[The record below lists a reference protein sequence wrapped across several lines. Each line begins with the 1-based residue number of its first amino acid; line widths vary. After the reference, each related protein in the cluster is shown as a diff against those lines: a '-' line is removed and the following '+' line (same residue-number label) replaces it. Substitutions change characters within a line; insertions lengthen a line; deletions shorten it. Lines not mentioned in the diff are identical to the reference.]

1 MNIEKS
7 IKTVAITVLAS
18 TAALFTLISTTLN
31 AGQREYGAFRNYKFD
46 RILERPAP
54 PGRLFITPAWLTR
67 HADKQPAHTK
77 GTAIPLTNTDGAMRA
92 TTNVTIA
99 GMQFLPST
107 IRIKAGQEVA
117 WINKEPIIH
126 AVTSP
131 NNGLL
136 ASQRLG
142 LGSIYKHTFETPGIY
157 TYYCAL
163 LPAMR
168 GLVIVE

>member
-1 MNIEKS
+1 MSIELG
-7 IKTVAITVLAS
+7 IKTVAITALVS
-18 TAALFTLISTTLN
+18 TAALLTLFPTSPN
-31 AGQREYGAFRNYKFD
+31 AGQRELSGFRNHGSD
-46 RILERPAP
+46 RMFERPAL
-54 PGRLFITPAWLTR
+54 PGHMLIAPAWPIR
-67 HADKQPAHTK
+67 HNDKQSAHSK
-77 GTAIPLTNTDGAMRA
+77 GTATPSADAHAATRA
-92 TTNVTIA
+92 AINVIIA

-136 ASQRLG
+136 ASERLG

-157 TYYCAL
+157 TYYCAM
-163 LPAMR
+163 LPSMR